1 MKKKMRNI
9 LLTVVMLALLLC
21 ACGSSGG
28 AYNAAKEDAYYSASS
43 TAAYAPEA
51 AYAPGD
57 YAKDEEAAEYYYE
70 EPAEVPAP
78 AEGEY
83 ADNGSS
89 TPAPATLTNDKLVY
103 TCNLSIET
111 TEYKDTVDKIR
122 ASIAKYG
129 AIVGAESESDS
140 DRYWYYEG
148 HRKTSGSMVLDLTVR
163 VPAANYQAFVD
174 EVSTHGN
181 LMSRSQNVEN
191 ISQQYHSTEAR
202 ITALETEETR
212 LLEMMEKAE
221 TIEEMIYIEQRLTDV
236 EYELNSRR
244 TQLSSMDIDVAYSTV
259 NMSVREVLTYTET
272 VKPAVTF
279 GERIRHAFTDSWVSF
294 GRFWQNFAV
303 WFVGSFPAI
312 LFIAAV
318 AIALIVILRKT
329 APKRAER
336 KARRAEKAAAKAME
350 RAKGK
355 QYRVPG
361 PRRDAPQ
368 SPAAPGA
375 NLPDPGQ
382 SAEPKEPEIK

>member
-57 YAKDEEAAEYYYE
+57 YAKDEEAADYYYE

-129 AIVGAESESDS
+129 AIVGEESESDS

-303 WFVGSFPAI
+303 WFVTSLPYLLI
-312 LFIAAV
+312 WAV
-318 AIALIVILRKT
+318 LIVILRKT

-375 NLPDPGQ
+375 SLPDPGQ